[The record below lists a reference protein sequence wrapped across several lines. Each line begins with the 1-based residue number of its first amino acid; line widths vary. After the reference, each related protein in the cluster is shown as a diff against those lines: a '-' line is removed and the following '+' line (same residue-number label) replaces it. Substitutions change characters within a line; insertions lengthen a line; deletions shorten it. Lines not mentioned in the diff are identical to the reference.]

1 MGKGNVESIWL
12 PPLPLRDH
20 ENKYQYLLNFERYY
34 WELEYWIELDGL
46 DIIIISKQLY
56 VGCFLIVITFYKYM

>member
-20 ENKYQYLLNFERYY
+20 ENKYQYLLNFEKYY
-34 WELEYWIELDGL
+34 WELEYWIELDWMDWIL
-46 DIIIISKQLY
+46 LLLASS
-56 VGCFLIVITFYKYM
+56 

>member
-20 ENKYQYLLNFERYY
+20 ENKYQYLLNFEKYY
-34 WELEYWIELDGL
+34 WELEYWIELDWMDWIL
-46 DIIIISKQLY
+46 LLASSYML
-56 VGCFLIVITFYKYM
+56 VVFLLL